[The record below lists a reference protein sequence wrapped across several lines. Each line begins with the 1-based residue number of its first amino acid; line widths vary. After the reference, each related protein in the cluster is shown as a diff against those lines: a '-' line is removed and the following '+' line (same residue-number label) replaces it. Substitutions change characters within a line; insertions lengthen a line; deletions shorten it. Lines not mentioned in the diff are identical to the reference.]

1 MVGRG
6 LDSTDLSVQLPGA
19 WSAASGGRWA
29 VGPPGTDWAC
39 AHTMSPESVLHRT
52 RRRTPELRHGKV
64 HLRKEIMGLGSD
76 QLFQFFCIFTHLKLN
91 VLMYDVAVP
100 YSYMKSALRKVTFN
114 SLT

>member
-39 AHTMSPESVLHRT
+39 AHTVSPESVLHRT
-52 RRRTPELRHGKV
+52 RRRTPELGHDKV
-64 HLRKEIMGLGSD
+64 HLRKEMGLGSD
-76 QLFQFFCIFTHLKLN
+76 QFLQFFRIFTHLKLN
-91 VLMYDVAVP
+91 VLMHDVAVLN
-100 YSYMKSALRKVTFN
+100 SYMKSPLRKVTFN